1 MDGNK
6 MTIKFN
12 GAYIDKLYQEHQLG
26 LQLMQIP
33 NSQTT
38 DYILFNFTV
47 PDTNSGDIVY
57 GVGGPTIATNGK
69 TTVAFDALLMSF
81 IKIGVLCG
89 NCQRVWLSF
98 GGASSKE
105 IQNTTFTNIQ
115 SILSFENSTN
125 EKNEAIFEIFKSN
138 IKSIYEKF
146 NDISGVSMV
155 GFDIDYEEDFNT
167 LTEIATNFVVNVY
180 KWLGCCFTFCAYD
193 FGTAGDWAQALMNI
207 KKILGVQPVK
217 AINLQMYDG
226 GAGNDINEWIK
237 QLKATAKS
245 SGNIADSLGISD
257 LSRFIWPIQIV
268 LGNQNPADIQ
278 ADFSQWAV
286 PGGSLWSTRSLTDK
300 HQTYTMA
307 EYAAAIANGCARNT
321 G

>member
-1 MDGNK
+1 

-12 GAYIDKLYQEHQLG
+12 GVYIDKLYQEHQLG

-69 TTVAFDALLMSF
+69 TTVAFDALLLSF
-81 IKIGVLCG
+81 IKIGVFCG

-98 GGASSKE
+98 GGANSGD
-105 IQNTTFTNIQ
+105 IQNNTFANIQ
-115 SILSFENSTN
+115 SIFSFENSTN
-125 EKNEAIFEIFKSN
+125 EKNKSVLEILKSN

-146 NDISGVSMV
+146 NEIEGVNIV
-155 GFDIDYEEDFNT
+155 GFDVDYEENFST
-167 LTEIATNFVVNVY
+167 LTEITTNFVVNLY

-193 FGTAGDWAQALMNI
+193 FQTAGDWAQALMNI
-207 KKILGVQPVK
+207 KKTLGVQPVK
-217 AINLQMYDG
+217 GMNLQMYDG
-226 GAGNDINEWIK
+226 GTGNDISEWIK
-237 QLKATAKS
+237 QLKATATS
-245 SGNIADSLGISD
+245 SGDNADTLGISD

-278 ADFSQWAV
+278 ADFVQWAA
-286 PGGSLWSTRSLTDK
+286 PGGSFWSTRSLTNK

-307 EYAAAIANGCARNT
+307 EYAAAIADGCAGNR